1 VAFAGINSNLGNSLS
16 QLLLA
21 PDIQPGDDISYQTCK
36 ALFLYHPL
44 GQKMTS
50 FPVAM
55 AQSQPRDISIPNS
68 PEEFVRDQ
76 FLDQWEKDDADGI
89 IHNVALHARIYGV
102 SSLALLEKDVKP
114 NVALDWDK
122 LATADVS
129 FNVLDPLNTAG
140 SLVLNQNP
148 NSMDFQKHSGIS
160 VNGVPYH
167 RSRTITIMNGK
178 PIYIAYSNSAFGF
191 VGRSVYQSC
200 FFPLKSYI
208 QTMRT
213 DDLVAVKSGLI
224 IAKIKQ
230 AGSIVNKAMKLF
242 TSRKRELLQ
251 DAQTGNVLSID
262 TDEFIESLNL
272 QNIDGAA
279 QMARKDII
287 QNIATGADMPA
298 LWLNQETFVEGFGE
312 GTEDAKNIARYIDRL
327 RIWLRPLYRFMDRV
341 TQARAWN
348 KDFYAIVQKKFPE
361 RYKDVTYEQA
371 FYEWTNSFKATWPET
386 IQEPESEQIKVEE
399 TKFKALLEA
408 VKTAAPMVDPANQLR
423 LLQWMQDN
431 FNECVMLFS
440 NPLELDFTELEQFME
455 EKSAQEEETRNAQM
469 QGLTEQGGGEGSDEG
484 EGEGEGKKEGD
495 AAGGNVTKLPPPK
508 SGLGWG

>member
-1 VAFAGINSNLGNSLS
+1 VGFACVNSSLGNALSNLI
-16 QLLLA
+16 LA
-21 PDIQPGDDISYQTCK
+21 PDIQPGDEVSYQTCK

-50 FPVAM
+50 FPIAM
-55 AQSQPRDISIPNS
+55 AQSQPREITIPDS
-68 PEEFVRDQ
+68 PEEFVRDK
-76 FLDQWEKDDADGI
+76 FLDQWEKDGADDV
-89 IHNVALHARIYGV
+89 IHNTAMHARIYGV
-102 SSLALLEKDVKP
+102 SSLALLEKGAKSNTP
-114 NVALDWDK
+114 LDWDK
-122 LATADVS
+122 LAESEIS

-148 NSMDFQKHSGIS
+148 NSFDFQKHSGIA

-167 RSRTITIMNGK
+167 RSRTVTMMNGK
-178 PIYIAYSNSAFGF
+178 PIYIAYTNSAFGF

-200 FFPLKSYI
+200 FYPMKSYI

-230 AGSIVNKAMKLF
+230 AGSIVNKAMKFF
-242 TSRKRELLQ
+242 TGRKRELLQ

-262 TDEFIESLNL
+262 PDEAIESLNL

-341 TQARAWN
+341 VQKRAWN

-361 RYKDVTYEQA
+361 RYGKVSFEQA
-371 FYEWTNSFKATWPET
+371 FYEWTNSFSATWPET

-399 TKFKALLEA
+399 TKFKALLEG
-408 VKTAAPMVDPANQLR
+408 VKTAAAMVDPLNKMR

-431 FNECVMLFS
+431 FNECTMLFS
-440 NPLELDFTELEQFME
+440 NPLELDFTELEQFLE
-455 EKSAQEEETRNAQM
+455 DQQAQQEEMRNAQL
-469 QGLTEQGGGEGSDEG
+469 QGATGEGSEEG
-484 EGEGEGKKEGD
+484 EGEGGGKG
-495 AAGGNVTKLPPPK
+495 ASGSNVTKLAPAR

>member
-1 VAFAGINSNLGNSLS
+1 MAFAGINSSLGNALC

-21 PDIQPGDDISYQTCK
+21 PDIQPGDEISYQTCK

-55 AQSQPRDISIPNS
+55 AQSQPRKIAIPNS

-76 FLDQWEKDDADGI
+76 FLDQWEKDEADSV
-89 IHNVALHARIYGV
+89 IHNVAMHARIYGV
-102 SSLALLEKDVKP
+102 SSMALVEKDGKP
-114 NVALDWDK
+114 SDPLDWDN
-122 LATADVS
+122 LATTEIS
-129 FNVLDPLNTAG
+129 FNILDPLNTAG

-148 NSMDFQKHSGIS
+148 NSFDFQKHSGIS
-160 VNGVPYH
+160 VNGVPYN
-167 RSRTITIMNGK
+167 RSRTVTLMNGK
-178 PIYIAYSNSAFGF
+178 PIYIAYTNSAFGF

-262 TDEFIESLNL
+262 PDEAIESLNL

-312 GTEDAKNIARYIDRL
+312 GTEDAKNIARFIDRL
-327 RIWLRPLYRFMDRV
+327 RMWLRPLYRFMDRV
-341 TQARAWN
+341 IQKRAWN

-361 RYKDVTYEQA
+361 RYGKMPYEQA
-371 FYEWTNSFKATWPET
+371 FYEWANSFKATWPET

-399 TKFKALLEA
+399 TKFKALLTA
-408 VKTAAPMVDPANQLR
+408 IQTAAPMVDPLNKLR
-423 LLQWMQDN
+423 LMQWMQDN

-440 NPLELDFTELEQFME
+440 NPLELDFTELETFLE
-455 EKSAQEEETRNAQM
+455 EQAAQREEMQSSQL
-469 QGLTEQGGGEGSDEG
+469 QGLTDQSESGDEKGED
-484 EGEGEGKKEGD
+484 GKKP
-495 AAGGNVTKLPPPK
+495 ASGGNVTPMPK
-508 SGLGWG
+508 PKTGMGWG